1 MTSVERID
9 AFVTDYRE
17 KLKAQS
23 LSEPPAGGS

>member
-1 MTSVERID
+1 MASVQRID

-23 LSEPPAGGS
+23 LGEPPPGGS